1 MATTIRL
8 TAEQESWLKARVD
21 DGEFSSVEAAALQ
34 CLDDRIAEE
43 ADDLLWAK
51 PLLDEAYADIA
62 RGDVLSLAEHDER
75 NKLRIADL
83 KR

>member
-1 MATTIRL
+1 MAATIKL
-8 TAEQESWLKARVD
+8 TAEQESWLTARVA
-21 DGEFSSVEAAALQ
+21 DGEFSSVEAAALR